1 MLLVERQ
8 HPVIQRIRRH
18 QRVPPVVE
26 LHHRHLTVRVDE
38 RLLINPPHPFHI
50 AHVERILRPQIP
62 RMLALDPT
70 FRTLRWQYRATRL
83 GNTTKEGMRQPYEV
97 ENLPVE
103 ITELWL
109 EALDLTTLFE

>member
-1 MLLVERQ
+1 
-8 HPVIQRIRRH
+8 
-18 QRVPPVVE
+18 
-26 LHHRHLTVRVDE
+26 
-38 RLLINPPHPFHI
+38 
-50 AHVERILRPQIP
+50 
-62 RMLALDPT
+62 MLALDPT